1 MKKLMVCPEADT
13 ATTFKYTK
21 MDTNVANL
29 LCMYRA
35 FFATLETLSYRHDYE
50 TVSRL
55 EPSECKRTELKV
67 PFVHAGFEWR
77 GSLEFTCH
85 SAWNPEIH
93 GLKRLRFIIPTDGIM
108 CKPSGDNGLLK
119 IYDMMKKWF
128 PSRPKIQTVICDK
141 GQRLELRAVDITRHH
156 FIVQFYVSFE
166 QGYPIGPCYDA
177 KKFTALPVF
186 VSSSE

>member
-1 MKKLMVCPEADT
+1 
-13 ATTFKYTK
+13 

-67 PFVHAGFEWR
+67 PFVHAGFEWC
-77 GSLEFTCH
+77 GSLELTCH
-85 SAWNPEIH
+85 SAWNPEIR

-108 CKPSGDNGLLK
+108 CKNGKKLEEILLE
-119 IYDMMKKWF
+119 IYEMMKKWF

-141 GQRLELRAVDITRHH
+141 RQRLELRAVDITRHH
-156 FIVQFYVSFE
+156 FIIQFYVSFQ

-177 KKFTALPVF
+177 KKFTALPAF
-186 VSSSE
+186 VSK